1 MYHIEKDLNNLIVLS
16 AVVELHITHYSLY
29 KDLDNQLGIFLW
41 FLCQYHRELNSFYS
55 IVNCSSRYRNIL
67 EKSLIL
73 WDAFLHCIK
82 YARKM
87 GFPWSAFFCIRTES
101 NSALIWK
108 NTSQKK
114 TIFWH
119 NLHSVNSNILNN
131 KLPEPFF
138 FNCDS
143 LHARLNSHH
152 KAWNHKKKKHNKI
165 TANRKSVQK
174 EPTVKRYLLILD
186 LKPLRSYVKGKNS
199 KGRKFKSLAVWGKKL
214 LR

>member
-29 KDLDNQLGIFLW
+29 KDLDDQLGIFLW
-41 FLCQYHRELNSFYS
+41 FLCRYHIELNSFYS

-138 FNCDS
+138 LIVIHSMQDWTATTRHGVTRKRS
-143 LHARLNSHH
+143 TTRLQQTGNLF
-152 KAWNHKKKKHNKI
+152 
-165 TANRKSVQK
+165 RKNLQ
-174 EPTVKRYLLILD
+174 
-186 LKPLRSYVKGKNS
+186 
-199 KGRKFKSLAVWGKKL
+199 
-214 LR
+214 